1 MRGNVCQCPGRSQQ
15 TQNIFTTFIQRRPNV
30 FAVGPTLYKCY
41 TTILCSL
48 GSQPAFKPWW
58 ISGKLELRA
67 KLHQGVIIGL
77 KVLVHLLDRLLSSG
91 RWHLAGTIARARRD
105 GVVFVYTT
113 RWPCKM
119 TWPDCAGDM
128 SVSGPCTN
136 CADLVRRRVRL
147 IQVKSDLSPWHIPLH
162 QPGQL
167 CKAKRQHLLTC
178 RVSRCCLLDLHG
190 RGDRSKDVYVK
201 GQPRTF
207 K

>member
-1 MRGNVCQCPGRSQQ
+1 MTQWWSFSIIDAGQCLPVPGAFSAN
-15 TQNIFTTFIQRRPNV
+15 TKYFKHKTFLQRRPNV
-30 FAVGPTLYKCY
+30 FVVGPTLYKCY
-41 TTILCSL
+41 TNILCSL

-67 KLHQGVIIGL
+67 KLHQEVIIGL
-77 KVLVHLLDRLLSSG
+77 KVLVHLLDRLLSAG

-147 IQVKSDLSPWHIPLH
+147 IQVKSDPSPWHIPLH
-162 QPGQL
+162 QPGPL
-167 CKAKRQHLLTC
+167 CKPKNAASANL
-178 RVSRCCLLDLHG
+178 
-190 RGDRSKDVYVK
+190 
-201 GQPRTF
+201 
-207 K
+207 